1 MVVTHS
7 RFICDPFCKRDFRL
21 ESSSPHGS
29 GFLECFGQTWHAC
42 NLVFDYCGSSKY
54 PAHSHVSFALTQGQ
68 KYVTGA
74 AQVVDASRVVFAFA
88 RDNALPGS
96 RYWKRM
102 NRYTQTPVNAVWF
115 VVVVSSICGVLS
127 FSPTAL
133 TSLAG

>member
-1 MVVTHS
+1 MAIAHS
-7 RFICDPFCKRDFRL
+7 HFIRDPFYKRYIKHK
-21 ESSSPHGS
+21 SSSPHGS
-29 GFLECFGQTWHAC
+29 GFFECFGQTWDAC
-42 NLVFDYCGSSKY
+42 NLVFDYRGSSKY
-54 PAHSHVSFALTQGQ
+54 LTHSHVSFTLTQGQ

-74 AQVVDASRVVFAFA
+74 AQAVDASRVVFAFA

-96 RYWKRM
+96 RYWKKM

-115 VVVVSSICGVLS
+115 VIVISSICGVLS